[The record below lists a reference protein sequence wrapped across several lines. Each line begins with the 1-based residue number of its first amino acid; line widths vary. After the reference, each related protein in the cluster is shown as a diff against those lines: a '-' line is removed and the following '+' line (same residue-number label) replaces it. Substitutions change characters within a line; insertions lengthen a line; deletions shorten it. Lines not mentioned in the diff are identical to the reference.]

1 MSRNSRPSYEVRVRE
16 ETKPGVYT
24 KKSKFYNATGPADAR
39 SKYKGKGSIMWVEK
53 VKKEKLLGGVGEFFR
68 LGDSLLQEL
77 RAPDLR
83 EQLKIKG
90 RKKRG
95 YYDRAKKATNL
106 G

>member
-1 MSRNSRPSYEVRVRE
+1 MSRQAYEVRVRE
-16 ETKPGVYT
+16 QVSPNKWV
-24 KKSKFYNATGPADAR
+24 KKSKFYNARDPADAR
-39 SKYKGKGSIMWVEK
+39 GKYKGKGSIMWVES
-53 VKKEKLLGGVGEFFR
+53 VKKERLMGGVREFFR

-77 RAPDLR
+77 RAPDLQ

-95 YYDRAKKATNL
+95 YYDRERKKATNS